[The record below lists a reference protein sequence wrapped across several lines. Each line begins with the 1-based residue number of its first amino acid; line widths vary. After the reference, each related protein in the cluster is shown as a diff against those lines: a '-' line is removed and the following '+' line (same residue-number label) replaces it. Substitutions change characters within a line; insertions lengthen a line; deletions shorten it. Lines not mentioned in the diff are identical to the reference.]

1 MLGDLFFKAR
11 EGYTDKDGNPVE
23 WLDAWYE
30 WGVGLEDGALDVLM
44 SFKPNKEPI
53 ANKNVTAEGAFYVTG
68 GGLVDERQVSIPFH
82 IVAMDKVDFLMKRAA
97 FYEAIKGGMLT
108 IRIANP
114 VVATY
119 KMYYLTCQQYTQ
131 FLSGIAK
138 FVLVMWESNRFD
150 SDDDPAAIEPMPLH
164 KDMEQYI
171 LDLLKTYGGLA
182 TEEEVRDIIRN
193 YRPLNTNGNF
203 A

>member
-11 EGYTDKDGNPVE
+11 DGYTDKDGHPVE

-44 SFKPNKEPI
+44 SFRPNKEPV

-68 GGLVDERQVSIPFH
+68 AGLVDERQVSIPFH
-82 IVAMDKVDFLMKRAA
+82 IVALDKVDFLLKRSA

-108 IRIANP
+108 IKIARP
-114 VVATY
+114 VEAIY

-131 FLSGIAK
+131 FLSGMAGSTSCR
-138 FVLVMWESNRFD
+138 WPPR
-150 SDDDPAAIEPMPLH
+150 
-164 KDMEQYI
+164 
-171 LDLLKTYGGLA
+171 GGQS
-182 TEEEVRDIIRN
+182 
-193 YRPLNTNGNF
+193 
-203 A
+203 